1 AEQQIRID
9 RGRSAWA
16 SGAEAGRCQFTLDN
30 RTGNY
35 SPRNPSGAYYG
46 RLGRNTPVRVSVLT
60 GSVALDLP
68 GGDGDYASTPDASA
82 LDITGD
88 LDIRIDATLE
98 NWILPDYPST
108 GQSDYPRTELIG
120 KFASAQRSYALS
132 IRASRPYLEWSTNG
146 STSLSAR
153 DETDSTP
160 TSERRMH
167 DRAALVD
174 RHGKDG
180 WTATF

>member
-1 AEQQIRID
+1 PLPIQVEITLDGGATWTDITSDVRAEQQIRID

-68 GGDGDYASTPDASA
+68 GGDGDYASTPDAS
-82 LDITGD
+82 
-88 LDIRIDATLE
+88 
-98 NWILPDYPST
+98 
-108 GQSDYPRTELIG
+108 
-120 KFASAQRSYALS
+120 
-132 IRASRPYLEWSTNG
+132 
-146 STSLSAR
+146 
-153 DETDSTP
+153 
-160 TSERRMH
+160 
-167 DRAALVD
+167 
-174 RHGKDG
+174 
-180 WTATF
+180 